1 MRLAGDAARRGLKRA
16 TADLVHALGGIE
28 GAAASLEK
36 GKSVVGRWTC
46 RNEPAHFIGV
56 GDLADL
62 EALAARPFV
71 TEFLCKLA
79 GGIFVPHIDL
89 AADPGSL
96 PFLVMRLSKELG
108 EVAGEISTGLADG
121 TMDDA
126 ERARALRELDDMM
139 RVGAQVRA
147 ALGHKLEVAA

>member
-16 TADLVHALGGIE
+16 TADLVQALGGIE

-71 TEFLCKLA
+71 TEYLCKLN
-79 GGIFVPHIDL
+79 GGIFVPHIEHG
-89 AADPGSL
+89 ADPGTL
-96 PFLVMRLSKELG
+96 GFLVMRLSKELG
-108 EVAGEISTGLADG
+108 DLSGEVATALADG
-121 TMDDA
+121 AMDQA
-126 ERARALRELDDMM
+126 EAKRALAELDQL
-139 RVGAQVRA
+139 VVAAAQVRA
-147 ALGHKLEVAA
+147 ALQQKMGAA